1 MVRVTPA
8 IARIKSSPVWSLV
21 VATARLERGRH
32 VALTASPLNTA
43 DIRLLWL
50 LSSEGPR
57 TMKEISDALGLE
69 QSTVNRQVNAALKH
83 GLVERVDRAGDANSS
98 PRARPVRATREGE
111 RVFVRDL
118 NAGMAVFEVALKAL
132 PEDEREQFM
141 ANSLA
146 FAQAYQVEA
155 AAAAARLRG

>member
-83 GLVERVDRAGDANSS
+83 GLVERVDRAGDASS
-98 PRARPVRATREGE
+98 LRARPVRATREGE

-141 ANSLA
+141 ANFLA